1 MIITDITSP
10 AMNSYA
16 DEAELIAFAA
26 LRGIPLPEKLA
37 PLLIKAM
44 DYLEGL
50 HWVGNRTK
58 PGQILAWPRAGV
70 WLDGFEL
77 RVDEIPRQV
86 ITAQCMLA
94 VEAID
99 GDLLGSVREAAV
111 KSERVEGAVTTTYAV
126 ADGEVFTPS
135 YPAVMALLGGLA
147 GDSGYAINTFA
158 ERA

>member
-1 MIITDITSP
+1 MIIIDITSP

-16 DEAELIAFAA
+16 SEANLVAFAA
-26 LRGIPLPEKLA
+26 MRGIKLPDELM

-50 HWVGNRTK
+50 EWAGYRMNPRQ
-58 PGQILAWPRAGV
+58 PRAWPRTGV
-70 WLDGFEL
+70 WLDEFEL
-77 RVDEIPRQV
+77 PSDEIPQQV

-94 VEAID
+94 VEAMD

-111 KSERVEGAVTTTYAV
+111 KSERVEGAVTMAYAV
-126 ADGEVFTPS
+126 ADGEVFRPS
-135 YPAVMALLGGLA
+135 YPAVMALLGDLVG
-147 GDSGYAINTFA
+147 GRGYAINTFS